1 MSRNIIKLRKHEKCE
16 SVINSHV
23 DPKKIKYKNTKS
35 MYQTSKC
42 GTPYLEVKVSRNF

>member
-23 DPKKIKYKNTKS
+23 DPKNPVEIF
-35 MYQTSKC
+35 
-42 GTPYLEVKVSRNF
+42 LANFCI